1 MKKWLLTFVVALLLM
16 PSMAVTTSADEL
28 QGLSLEKEVREAIA
42 LGIIQGDTQGKINP
56 KNEVTREQF
65 AAFIARMLKLEPSTS
80 QVSFVDYTNGHRLSR
95 EVMAVVDAGY
105 IQGTRTNEFLPN
117 DPITREQ
124 IATIIANILTEENLT
139 ASKRI
144 TILDSDK
151 FGGSTTIRNV
161 YQVYAYGISSGTW
174 INDAGT
180 EMRYS
185 PKNTAKRD
193 EAAATLLRLNKV
205 LLEKPAVKPPVLP
218 NPTPP
223 VTPKPEPKPPVVAPK
238 EAYTLAYVKNGK
250 LVQGDESFKNYATA
264 LSEMTKDRNAVGVYN
279 KNKVVAAKNG
289 IAYGPTAG
297 KVVTVY
303 KNNNLTG
310 QYTYQEPGK
319 EMKIISNGEKAI
331 YVKIGDTLGYV
342 NADHV
347 NVLPYESVQY
357 RDYYK
362 VATNGMLVHYPKS
375 HLNTTANTYGY
386 VVGPASPSMKSGDT
400 FYSLDGVHFE
410 KIGTKQTFVHYP
422 YFQFQ
427 SIRTKT
433 NYTAEELDTFIMSEV
448 QRLERTGIARYAD
461 ASKKS
466 KLIGLGSYLKEVE
479 EKHRV
484 NALFI
489 LGAAIHESDF
499 GTSWN
504 ALNKN
509 NIFGIQVFDS
519 NPGAGA
525 MYASP
530 ERSIDAFIARYMND
544 RYAIPSANLL
554 YSNGA
559 VPGNKTIG
567 ANVMYASDPHWGAKI
582 ASKMWTADQFLG
594 QKDYKQH
601 RLAITTDKSGATI
614 YRGPSTSSGTLFKY
628 QAKYLGHSGYSG
640 YPLAIVEEQKDA
652 QNRTWYKVFSD
663 ELIEENGKYVEFG
676 WVQAQ
681 DVKLISE

>member
-1 MKKWLLTFVVALLLM
+1 MKKWLLTFVVALLLL

-42 LGIIQGDTQGKINP
+42 LGIIQGDTKGNINP
-56 KNEVTREQF
+56 KHEVTREQF

-80 QVSFVDYTNGHRLSR
+80 QVPFIDYTNGHRLSR

-124 IATIIANILTEENLT
+124 IATIIANILTEKNLT
-139 ASKRI
+139 ESKRI
-144 TILDSDK
+144 KLLDSEA

-174 INDAGT
+174 MNEAKT

-205 LLEKPAVKPPVLP
+205 LIEQPTVKPPVLP
-218 NPTPP
+218 EPTPE
-223 VTPKPEPKPPVVAPK
+223 PKPDPKPPVVAPK

-250 LVQGDESFKNYATA
+250 LVQGDKSFKNYANA
-264 LSEMTKDRNAVGVYN
+264 LSEMTKDPNAVGVYN
-279 KNKVVAAKNG
+279 NNKVVAAKNG

-303 KNNNLTG
+303 KNSNLTE

-342 NADHV
+342 NASHV
-347 NVLPYESVQY
+347 NVLPYESIQY

-362 VATNGMLVHYPKS
+362 VATNGMLVHYPKN

-386 VVGPASPSMKSGDT
+386 VVGPASPTMKSGDK

-410 KIGTKQTFVHYP
+410 KIGTRQTFVHYP

-433 NYTAEELDTFIMSEV
+433 NYTAEELDAFISSEV
-448 QRLERTGIARYAD
+448 QRLEATGIARYAE

-509 NIFGIQVFDS
+509 NIFGIRVFDS
-519 NPGAGA
+519 NPGAGE
-525 MYASP
+525 MYATP
-530 ERSIDAFIARYMND
+530 ERSIDAFIAHYMND
-544 RYAIPSANLL
+544 RYAIPSARLL

-601 RLAITTDKSGATI
+601 RLAITTNKEGATI
-614 YRGPSTSSGTLFKY
+614 YREPSTTSGPLFKY

-640 YPLAIVEEQKDA
+640 YPLAIVDEQRDS

-663 ELIEENGKYVEFG
+663 ELIRENGAHVEFG
-676 WVQAQ
+676 WVQAK